1 MVVLQIRLDLTRG
14 CLFELRNTY
23 DLFTSVTSCSW
34 YRYSNSIQNYF
45 LEQLKGPD
53 SKPSMLTIIQNIH
66 VSETFIKLYEMIEIC
81 ILTCIWTF
89 TAVLAQA

>member
-1 MVVLQIRLDLTRG
+1 MWLFIWIKKHLWFIYKCDIMFLVLILKLNSK
-14 CLFELRNTY
+14 LF
-23 DLFTSVTSCSW
+23 
-34 YRYSNSIQNYF
+34 Q
-45 LEQLKGPD
+45 EQLKGPD